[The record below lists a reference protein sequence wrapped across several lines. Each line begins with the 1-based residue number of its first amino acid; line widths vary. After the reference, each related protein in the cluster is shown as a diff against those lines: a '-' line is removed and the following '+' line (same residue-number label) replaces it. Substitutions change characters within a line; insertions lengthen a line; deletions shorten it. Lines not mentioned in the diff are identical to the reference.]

1 MAATQTTTAQLMTAE
16 ELFQLP
22 DDDCKYELAEG
33 ELIRMPLT
41 GAEHGVVAMNV
52 GSLLKSYVKAHNL
65 GVVSAAETGF
75 ILKRNPDTV
84 RAPDAAFIAKAR
96 IPAEGIPRTYWPFA
110 PDLAVEVV
118 SPNDRFDEVQE
129 KVAEYFLAGV
139 RLVWIMLPKT
149 RTVLV
154 YRSFHD
160 VRSLGVNDKLNG
172 EDVIPGFTCQV
183 AESDTPRR
191 AGGLMSGAAS
201 KAVTRVCYF

>member
-1 MAATQTTTAQLMTAE
+1 MAATQTTPAQFMTAE

-22 DDDCKYELAEG
+22 DDDYKYELVEG
-33 ELIRMPLT
+33 ELIRMPPT
-41 GAEHGVVAMNV
+41 GAEHGDIAVNA
-52 GSLLKSYVKAHNL
+52 GALLRNYVKAHDL
-65 GVVSAAETGF
+65 GRVSAAETGF

-96 IPAEGIPRTYWPFA
+96 IPPEGIPRTYWPFA

-118 SPNDRFDEVQE
+118 SPHDRFDEVQE
-129 KVAEYFLAGV
+129 KVAEYFTAGT
-139 RLVWIMLPKT
+139 RLVWVVLPKT

-160 VRSLGVNDKLNG
+160 VRSLGVDDELSG

-183 AESDTPRR
+183 AELFS
-191 AGGLMSGAAS
+191 
-201 KAVTRVCYF
+201 

>member
-1 MAATQTTTAQLMTAE
+1 MVATQTTTAPLMTAE

-22 DDDCKYELAEG
+22 DDDYKYELVEG
-33 ELIRMPLT
+33 ELIRMPPT
-41 GAEHGVVAMNV
+41 GAEHGDAAMNA
-52 GSLLKSYVKAHNL
+52 GFLLKGYVKTHDL

-96 IPAEGIPRTYWPFA
+96 VPLEGIPRTYWPLA

-129 KVAEYFLAGV
+129 KVAEYFTAGT
-139 RLVWIMLPKT
+139 RLVWVVLPKT

-160 VRSLGVNDKLNG
+160 VRSLGVNDELSG
-172 EDVIPGFTCQV
+172 EDVIPGFTCRV
-183 AESDTPRR
+183 AELFS
-191 AGGLMSGAAS
+191 
-201 KAVTRVCYF
+201 